1 MQTPLTSVSGVS
13 CYRIV
18 MHPIIAPLSAA
29 DQAAIWEMVYQALYV
44 PPDDPPFPRE
54 ILREPQIARY
64 AEGYGRAG
72 DFGFKAIDEDSRI
85 LGAAWVRI
93 WSGDDRGYGFID
105 APTPELSIA
114 VLPRYR
120 GMGIGTAL
128 MSHLIEA
135 VSQCAAA
142 ISLSVSASNPAM
154 RLYQRCG
161 FVEHSREG
169 DSVTMIRRF
178 A

>member
-1 MQTPLTSVSGVS
+1 
-13 CYRIV
+13 
-18 MHPIIAPLSAA
+18 
-29 DQAAIWEMVYQALYV
+29 MVYLALYV
-44 PPDDPPFPRE
+44 PPGAAPFPRE

-64 AEGYGRAG
+64 AESFGREG
-72 DFGFKAIDEDSRI
+72 DVGFKAIDDDSEI
-85 LGAAWVRI
+85 AGAVWIRMWA
-93 WSGDDRGYGFID
+93 GADRGYGFVD
-105 APTPELSIA
+105 ASTPELSIA
-114 VLPRYR
+114 VLPQYR

-135 VSQCAAA
+135 VSQRAAA

-161 FVEHSREG
+161 FVEHSRER